1 MSKNGSLTWILTG
14 WRAIINTKKKEHWAV
29 TLKLETHALCLGPEG
44 SQVDDD
50 DDDDDTDGAPEP
62 RNSVMDIFCPLLL
75 DVIV

>member
-1 MSKNGSLTWILTG
+1 
-14 WRAIINTKKKEHWAV
+14 
-29 TLKLETHALCLGPEG
+29 LKLETHALCLGPEG